1 MFDAAAAVVVIMA
14 IPDSS
19 VQGIDLRRLSFSKSI
34 CSVSEL
40 HNHEVTILGSNTLGQ
55 YRIAG
60 LFIGITLPDPWVSLH
75 NISQQ
80 GV

>member
-1 MFDAAAAVVVIMA
+1 M
-14 IPDSS
+14 S
-19 VQGIDLRRLSFSKSI
+19 DLHKR
-34 CSVSEL
+34 
-40 HNHEVTILGSNTLGQ
+40 EVTILGSNTLGQ
-55 YRIAG
+55 YCIAG